1 MLLTNLFLVT
11 LLFREINNSKKTNIM
26 IKVCLADNHPVVHFG
41 VKSYFKDHD
50 DISIVANVGNF
61 IMVRDI
67 LLTKEVNVLILD
79 LELEGLSSIFEV
91 KNILKNFPKTK
102 IIIFSDLSE
111 QIYAPNAIKAGV
123 SGFISKKE
131 KLETLGQTII
141 KVNQGKI
148 ILNETIK
155 KNLALIAKQNKS
167 ERLYRKLSNREVEVL
182 RYLSDGKKNNEISK
196 ILGLNEKTISTY
208 KLRLLQKL
216 NVTNL
221 VDLVNKA
228 KTLEIV

>member
-1 MLLTNLFLVT
+1 
-11 LLFREINNSKKTNIM
+11 M
-26 IKVCLADNHPVVHFG
+26 IKVCLADNHPVVHYG

-50 DISIVANVGNF
+50 TISIIANVGNF
-61 IMVRDI
+61 LMVKD
-67 LLTKEVNVLILD
+67 LLHTKEVDVLILD

-91 KNILKNFPKTK
+91 KSILKNFPKTK

-123 SGFISKKE
+123 SGFLSKKE
-131 KLETLGQTII
+131 KLETLGQAII
-141 KVNQGKI
+141 KVHQGKVI
-148 ILNETIK
+148 INETVK

-182 RYLSDGKKNNEISK
+182 RYLSDGKKNKEIAK
-196 ILGLNEKTISTY
+196 ILNLNEKTISTY

-228 KTLEIV
+228 KTLEVV

>member
-1 MLLTNLFLVT
+1 
-11 LLFREINNSKKTNIM
+11 M
-26 IKVCLADNHPVVHFG
+26 IKVCLADNHPVVHYG

-50 DISIVANVGNF
+50 AISIVANVGNF
-61 IMVRDI
+61 LMVRDI
-67 LLTKEVNVLILD
+67 LLNKEIDVLILD

-91 KNILKNFPKTK
+91 KSILKNFPKTK
-102 IIIFSDLSE
+102 IIIYSDLSE

-123 SGFISKKE
+123 SGYISKKE
-131 KLETLGQTII
+131 KLETLGQAII
-141 KVNQGKI
+141 KVHQGKI
-148 ILNETIK
+148 ILNETVK

-182 RYLSDGKKNNEISK
+182 RYLSDGKKNNEIAK
-196 ILGLNEKTISTY
+196 ILTLNEKTISTY

>member
-1 MLLTNLFLVT
+1 
-11 LLFREINNSKKTNIM
+11 M
-26 IKVCLADNHPVVHFG
+26 IKVCIADNYPVVHFG
-41 VKSYFKDHD
+41 VKSYFKDHAE
-50 DISIVANVGNF
+50 ISIVANVGNF
-61 IMVRDI
+61 LMVRDI
-67 LLTKEVNVLILD
+67 LLTKDIDVLVLD

-91 KNILKNFPKTK
+91 KSILKSFPKTK
-102 IIIFSDLSE
+102 IILFSGLSE

-123 SGFISKKE
+123 SGFVHKKE
-131 KLETLGQTII
+131 KLETLGQAIV
-141 KVNQGKI
+141 KVHQGKI
-148 ILNETIK
+148 ILNETVK

-182 RYLSDGKKNNEISK
+182 RYLSDGKKNNEIAK
-196 ILGLNEKTISTY
+196 ILNLNEKTVSTY

-221 VDLVNKA
+221 VDLVYKA

>member
-1 MLLTNLFLVT
+1 
-11 LLFREINNSKKTNIM
+11 M
-26 IKVCLADNHPVVHFG
+26 IKVCLADSHPVVHFG

-50 DISIVANVGNF
+50 SISIAANVGSF
-61 IMVRDI
+61 LMIRDI
-67 LLTKEVNVLILD
+67 LLTKEIDILILD
-79 LELEGLSSIFEV
+79 LEMEGLASIFEV
-91 KNILKNFPKTK
+91 KSILKNFPKTK
-102 IIIFSDLSE
+102 IIIYSDLSE
-111 QIYAPNAIKAGV
+111 QVYAPNAIKAGV
-123 SGFISKKE
+123 SGFVSKKE
-131 KLETLGQTII
+131 KLDTLGQAII
-141 KVNQGKI
+141 KVSQGKI
-148 ILNETIK
+148 ILDENVK
-155 KNLALIAKQNKS
+155 KNLDLISKQKKS

-182 RYLSDGKKNNEISK
+182 RYLSDGKKNNEIAV

>member
-1 MLLTNLFLVT
+1 
-11 LLFREINNSKKTNIM
+11 M

-41 VKSYFKDHD
+41 VKSYFKDNNE
-50 DISIVANVGNF
+50 ISIVANVGNF
-61 IMVRDI
+61 MMVRDL
-67 LLTKEVNVLILD
+67 LLTKEIDVLVID
-79 LELEGLSSIFEV
+79 LELEGLSSIFEI

-131 KLETLGQTII
+131 KLETLGQAIV
-141 KVNQGKI
+141 KVHQGKI
-148 ILNETIK
+148 ILNETVK